1 MISIVVVV
9 GKNREIG
16 CDNKL
21 LWKLPKDMQRFKDI
35 TMGHTVVM
43 GEKTFESIGK
53 PLPGRKNIILSL
65 QKDYQAPGC
74 QVRNSLEEFLQEATK
89 SKEEVFIIG
98 GGTIYDLVL
107 PFTDKLYLT
116 IIDDEPQADTFF
128 ADFADFRNVV
138 KKEEGVDN
146 GFKYQYLELIR

>member
-43 GEKTFESIGK
+43 GEKTFESIGR
-53 PLPGRKNIILSL
+53 PLPGRKNIVLSL

-74 QVRNSLEEFLQEATK
+74 EVRNSLEEFLQEAGEIE
-89 SKEEVFIIG
+89 EEVFIIG

-116 IIDDEPQADTFF
+116 IIDDAPQADTFF
-128 ADFADFRNVV
+128 ADYSDFKNVV

-146 GFKYQYLELIR
+146 GFKYRYLELTR

>member
-21 LWKLPKDMQRFKDI
+21 LWKLPKDMQRFKDL

-43 GEKTFESIGK
+43 GEKTFESIGRA
-53 PLPGRKNIILSL
+53 LPGRKNVVLSL
-65 QKDYQAPGC
+65 QKNYQAAGC
-74 QVRNSLEEFLQEATK
+74 EVKNSVGEFLQEAKK
-89 SKEEVFIIG
+89 SEEEVFIIG

-128 ADFADFRNVV
+128 ADYADFKNVI
-138 KKEEGVDN
+138 KKEEGFDN
-146 GFKYQYLELIR
+146 GFKYQYLELTR